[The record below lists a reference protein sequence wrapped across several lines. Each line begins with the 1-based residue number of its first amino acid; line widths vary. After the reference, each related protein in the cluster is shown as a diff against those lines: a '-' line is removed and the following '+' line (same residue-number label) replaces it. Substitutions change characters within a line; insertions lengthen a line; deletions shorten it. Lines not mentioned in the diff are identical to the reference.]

1 MVKIYQF
8 KITFIY
14 LSNFNSFIY
23 IIFKELLK
31 EVYFNID
38 WLYLKIKVFD
48 LKQLLND
55 FDLYK
60 KDNETNII
68 CECLKMAE
76 QGWYICK
83 HKLKKLMLKFLIIS
97 VI

>member
-1 MVKIYQF
+1 MY
-8 KITFIY
+8 
-14 LSNFNSFIY
+14 SFILY
-23 IIFKELLK
+23 KRTTTELLN
-31 EVYFNID
+31 EVYFNIE

-48 LKQLLND
+48 LKQLLYD

-76 QGWYICK
+76 QGNQIK
-83 HKLKKLMLKFLIIS
+83 
-97 VI
+97 